1 MGEYGQLLATAAR
14 KPMMRRPAFLELFER
29 YRDGALTITGPGLAT
44 RQLYAIVGEDPSIL
58 YNMEMQYATPLCLG
72 LALARPGQ
80 RIVALEGDGSF
91 ISGIGVLTTLAR
103 YKVPNL
109 TVIILDNES
118 YATFGRAEIKSA
130 TAEGLDLEAVSRSCG
145 ISKAATICTLE
156 AAEETV
162 PRAMTEAG
170 PWVVIA
176 KVEAEGDTDASFAR
190 NSPDVID
197 QGIAFY
203 QFLRRQKGAT
213 A

>member
-1 MGEYGQLLATAAR
+1 M
-14 KPMMRRPAFLELFER
+14 KRPAFLEIFER
-29 YRDGALTITGPGLAT
+29 HRKGAPTITGPGLAT

-58 YNMEMQYATPLCLG
+58 YNMEMQYATPLCFG
-72 LALARPGQ
+72 LALARPTQ
-80 RIVALEGDGSF
+80 RIVALEGDGSL

-109 TVIILDNES
+109 TVIVLDNES

-130 TAEGLDLEAVSRSCG
+130 TADGLDLEAVTRSCG
-145 ISKAATICTLE
+145 ISRTATVRSLE
-156 AAEETV
+156 AAEETMA
-162 PRAMTEAG
+162 RAMTETG

-176 KVEAEGDTDASFAR
+176 KIEAEGDTDTNFAG

-197 QGIAFY
+197 QALAFY
-203 QFLRRQKGAT
+203 RFLRKQKGAT